1 MLSSLSDRTKTFIVY
16 SAVLVV
22 AVCNI
27 VFGLNWVVAS
37 GPPPKLA
44 VATPARSYVPIA
56 VPMAPFPADDP
67 QANAA
72 RAKAPGA
79 KAAAEAAPPKCDVDA
94 CADAYRSFRTSD
106 CTYQPIGGPRRLC
119 TKGKPPQ

>member
-44 VATPARSYVPIA
+44 VATPAPSYAPLA
-56 VPMAPFPADDP
+56 VPNSPFAPDGSPLAPTPPAAVP
-67 QANAA
+67 AA
-72 RAKAPGA
+72 K
-79 KAAAEAAPPKCDVDA
+79 AAEAAPPKCDVDA
-94 CADAYRSFRTSD
+94 CADAYRSFQASD

-119 TKGKPPQ
+119 TKGNPPR